1 MCGRCQR
8 AIAREVHH
16 VATRVTR
23 GGAILMP
30 TPTMLAPPRPTL
42 NPNTAFSLRPCPL
55 LTLPTPVP
63 ASASATAAL
72 ALAQTHSTCLSTA
85 VSQLSRR
92 LVVLSLPAATAAA
105 AASAAALARSASA
118 ARACSIRPLAS
129 ATGAASVS
137 LRAACFAAACMAS
150 SSAVR
155 VVAHADSGH
164 HTLATELA
172 HLHALDAELAAAAC
186 TELAFTQV
194 RFCGGDPTGDL
205 VYRGSLG

>member
-105 AASAAALARSASA
+105 ASAAALARSASA
-118 ARACSIRPLAS
+118 AHARSIRPLAS
-129 ATGAASVS
+129 ANGAASVS

-164 HTLATELA
+164 HTLSKCLA
-172 HLHALDAELAAAAC
+172 I
-186 TELAFTQV
+186 
-194 RFCGGDPTGDL
+194 R
-205 VYRGSLG
+205 